1 MDSLS
6 LSAIPEPDA
15 NGDHCEENVAGTPPA
30 KKKKRAL
37 FARCYDSTFMPCQV
51 PGAEKVLAPDSDEEP

>member
-6 LSAIPEPDA
+6 LSAIPEPGA
-15 NGDHCEENVAGTPPA
+15 NGDGDQDIAGTPPA

-37 FARCYDSTFMPCQV
+37 FARCYDATFLPSQV
-51 PGAEKVLAPDSDEEP
+51 PGAEKVLAPDSDEES